1 MTAAS
6 FRFLPR
12 LGTDGGAAA
21 EFALIVPV
29 LLLLIVGIFEFG
41 RAYWIQNNLQFA
53 AEEAGRWV
61 MVNSSPVPSTA
72 TVHSHFNTKL
82 VAVNAAAVTFTTST
96 AAIPGVVPGTQ
107 ALVIN
112 ATYTFTFLPALSNL
126 VASFPG
132 GGGLPVVTLRGRSV
146 APLN

>member
-12 LGTDGGAAA
+12 LGSDGGAAA
-21 EFALIVPV
+21 EFALIIPV
-29 LLLLIVGIFEFG
+29 LLLLILGIFEFG
-41 RAYWIQNNLQFA
+41 RAYLIQNNLQFA

-72 TVHSHFNTKL
+72 AVHAQFNAKL
-82 VAVNAAAVTFTTST
+82 VAVNAATVTFTTST
-96 AAIPGVVPGTQ
+96 AAIPGAVAGAQ
-107 ALVIN
+107 GLVIN

-126 VASFPG
+126 VGFYGA
-132 GGGLPVVTLRGRSV
+132 GGLANVTLRGRSM